1 LLKVGERIL
10 MAKRVMNLRLGATV
24 QDDRLPKHL
33 LKPLP
38 DGPAA
43 GNVPD
48 LDRQLREYY
57 SLRGWDPKTG
67 HPNAEKLR
75 ALGLESLSG
84 YVPTRS

>member
-1 LLKVGERIL
+1 MKVGERIL

-33 LKPLP
+33 LKPLS

-48 LDRQLREYY
+48 LDRQLKEYY
-57 SLRGWDPKTG
+57 SLRGWDQKTG
-67 HPNAEKLR
+67 HPTAEKLR
-75 ALGLESLSG
+75 TLELESLSR
-84 YVPTRS
+84 YVSTRS